1 MMRLVVWIVVRLMV
15 HRFVVGL
22 MINIVDWL
30 IVQVPMWFVLMFY
43 GVNRVIMQLVMV
55 KPVISG
61 SAFAVMISV
70 SVMFVEMGLVFMAE
84 V

>member
-55 KPVISG
+55 KPVIS
-61 SAFAVMISV
+61 
-70 SVMFVEMGLVFMAE
+70 
-84 V
+84 